1 MPGNYNL
8 RNITLPKCLKFKCAT
23 IIICKEKWSSTL
35 NRMFWTPFIKKKLK
49 FRTWNHHRKNLLILK
64 LMTPLIRLKEADFI
78 LQISK
83 AHTTIHQSKQIA
95 DKVFLMSMKKIHFY
109 LIASIWIC
117 LKLIIKIKYHGL
129 TLIHI
134 LIAFPGTKKIF
145 LKWKI

>member
-1 MPGNYNL
+1 
-8 RNITLPKCLKFKCAT
+8 
-23 IIICKEKWSSTL
+23 
-35 NRMFWTPFIKKKLK
+35 
-49 FRTWNHHRKNLLILK
+49 
-64 LMTPLIRLKEADFI
+64 MTPLIRLKEADFI

>member
-1 MPGNYNL
+1 MRNNNYMQGKMIFNL
-8 RNITLPKCLKFKCAT
+8 KPNV
-23 IIICKEKWSSTL
+23 L
-35 NRMFWTPFIKKKLK
+35 NPLYKKKLK